1 MDQDYE
7 YFVESE
13 PPDRSRRRNRL
24 QRQQHEEYRARMTP
38 YFALW
43 IGLPCLLFFFVVQA
57 IAADPGGVW
66 AKVQP
71 WFEGSFLTVAL
82 ICFVI
87 VGWRVYFAWLE
98 ARTEQGKLN
107 LLEEDLSLK
116 KQATRIIREADRRG
130 DNVKLSFGEDGTVRS
145 AEIVR
150 SALLLE
156 QQRLQLAARAGQQ
169 RQVSEAKE
177 QKQLPEPGAQKQ
189 LSEPGAQ
196 KQLIALKRGPALL
209 REPRLVVPAAY
220 DLLDVIDDVPD
231 GQIFLGKDYRGRYL
245 YCDATD
251 NLCHGALNA
260 VTGRGKTILIRGL
273 ETQLLALGVE
283 VVHADIKFSLID
295 EKGNDYRPIAQAL
308 MSQGEM
314 NMSGLALP
322 HLVVREDHICHL
334 IQWLAGAELRRRL
347 AMYVQ
352 GNHTYKPFYLV
363 LEELVYLIG
372 KYKDLG
378 RLIGEILV
386 VGRSLGIKVI
396 AVGQNFQV
404 QNLKINSGM
413 RENFESAWYL
423 GGDMKSGAALLDWL
437 EADLQQLL
445 IEHNIRL
452 GSGVNLFRNNKVAP
466 DAVLMRAGMASN
478 SFVYHMLG
486 EADGFLLP
494 DYLLPDDAEAENGQP
509 HLRVIPG
516 SRVVEAKNGSFGGF
530 SSRVQNVPGERVN
543 EPVESAERSS
553 EPVQNEFVPVSPN
566 DRMLSEIQAGVLVAQ
581 YRAGEHDVK
590 KLLRSQGLGVGT
602 YYHHAIF
609 VLDSLGLR
617 QKRA

>member
-1 MDQDYE
+1 MDQEHE
-7 YFVESE
+7 YWVESE
-13 PPDRSRRRNRL
+13 SPGQRRSRL
-24 QRQQHEEYRARMTP
+24 RQEMMREYRSQMAP
-38 YFALW
+38 WFALW
-43 IGLPCLLFFFVVQA
+43 IGLPCLLFYLIIQA
-57 IAADPGGVW
+57 ISADPGSVW
-66 AKVQP
+66 GKVQP
-71 WFEGSFLTVAL
+71 WMAGSFLVVAL
-82 ICFVI
+82 ICGAI
-87 VGWRVYFAWLE
+87 VAWRMYLAYLE
-98 ARTEQGKLN
+98 VRTKQGKLE
-107 LLEEDLSLK
+107 LLEENVSLK
-116 KQATRIIREADRRG
+116 RQASRMIRDADRRG
-130 DNVKLSFGEDGTVRS
+130 DNVKLSFGEDGAVRS

-156 QQRLQLAARAGQQ
+156 QQRLQLAARAGQ
-169 RQVSEAKE
+169 RQVSEVKE
-177 QKQLPEPGAQKQ
+177 QKQLAEHGAQKQ
-189 LSEPGAQ
+189 LAVSKQ
-196 KQLIALKRGPALL
+196 KGPALL
-209 REPRLVVPAAY
+209 REPRLVVPGAY
-220 DLLDVIDDVPD
+220 DLLDVIDGVPD
-231 GQIFLGKDYRGRYL
+231 GQIFLGVDHRGRYL
-245 YCDATD
+245 CCDVTD
-251 NLCHGALNA
+251 DLCHGALNA

-273 ETQLLALGVE
+273 EAQLLALGAE

-308 MSQGEM
+308 MNLGEI
-314 NMSGLALP
+314 NMGGLALP

-334 IQWLAGAELRRRL
+334 IQWLAGSELRRRL
-347 AMYVQ
+347 AMYAQ
-352 GNHTYKPFYLV
+352 GNHSYKPFYLV

-478 SFVYHMLG
+478 GFVYHMLG
-486 EADGFLLP
+486 EAEGFLLP
-494 DYLLPDDAEAENGQP
+494 DYLLPDDEEIETRPPQ
-509 HLRVIPG
+509 LRIVPG
-516 SRVVEAKNGSFGGF
+516 SRVVEAKNGPVGVSG
-530 SSRVQNVPGERVN
+530 SRVQNVPAMGEN
-543 EPVESAERSS
+543 GPVVRPERGS
-553 EPVQNEFVPVSPN
+553 EPVQNVEFVPLPT
-566 DRMLSEIQAGVLVAQ
+566 DKMLSEVQQQVLIAQ
-581 YRAGEHDVK
+581 YKAGQRDVK
-590 KLLRSQGLGVGT
+590 ELLRAQGLGVGT
-602 YYHHAIF
+602 YYHHACY

-617 QKRA
+617 QRRA